1 MKWMLLL
8 AWAASFTWQEEKPG
22 VLSLAENGATVLA
35 YHHGAGRECCYVH
48 PLVSPAGVVLTDDG
62 PVDHKHHRGLFWAWP
77 VMEMGGTRADS
88 WTLTGAEHRLVEI
101 FARKTSNS
109 SARLASRHEWRVD
122 GKPALAEEMELIVY
136 KAQGAERR
144 LTLTIVLRALERP
157 VSIAGAP
164 EQNKGYGG
172 VSIRFAP
179 RQETRIESSEGP
191 VAKDENHNRH
201 RWAQLEAQFAGGR
214 AGVRIEADRRNPQ
227 FPNDWCLRHY
237 GFVGANFPGVTPYR
251 IDPAKPITLRYE
263 IRVFDRPAA
272 AARPSLP

>member
-1 MKWMLLL
+1 M
-8 AWAASFTWQEEKPG
+8 F
-22 VLSLAENGATVLA
+22 SLASTATRKLLD
-35 YHHGAGRECCYVH
+35 EQQLSIDDID
-48 PLVSPAGVVLTDDG
+48 LVIAAT
-62 PVDHKHHRGLFWAWP
+62 
-77 VMEMGGTRADS
+77 GTPDVITPS
-88 WTLTGAEHRLVEI
+88 
-101 FARKTSNS
+101 
-109 SARLASRHEWRVD
+109 LASRVADAMTD
-122 GKPALAEEMELIVY
+122 GSRASLPTYDINAACSGYLYALANARDYVTNNPHARVLVLTSEVLSPLLDQNDFNTAVLFADAATASLVQAANGDRAPLFTY
-136 KAQGAERR
+136 AQP
-144 LTLTIVLRALERP
+144 T
-157 VSIAGAP
+157 IAGAP

-191 VAKDENHNRH
+191 VAKDGNHNRH